1 MFAGDGE
8 GVLAGLV
15 LGQRGDAAFEGAHV
29 GEAGDAVEERLGS
42 RRSLDRHVLVLVLVR
57 AGGFAE
63 VVPVGDERQALAVT
77 LGLMLLVGGVLLLR
91 ETAGVWAAFG
101 VGVGLVLAGY
111 AALAVAREIAVR
123 RWARRLRRG

>member
-1 MFAGDGE
+1 M
-8 GVLAGLV
+8 
-15 LGQRGDAAFEGAHV
+15 